1 MGLFHKQADA
11 TDDTADIEQ
20 HFMDENFR
28 EELRNHGRW
37 YFEKVINENGALFKK
52 DLDATIEQLKV
63 DLRQSVSQQVTDAV
77 AQLGASLQDH
87 ITSQLD
93 AQFVEYSKTM
103 KSAQDE
109 ALASI
114 TKSAHSLTE
123 EYRHLSTTVQKD
135 LAEQEAVLSGA
146 IEESKTRIATV
157 ADAQTAA
164 IQWINHSTQALQE
177 HDAQLTALLQK
188 NLADQQALLVRSFE
202 GNMAQ
207 IIEHYIL
214 GALGDQ
220 YDLKAQL
227 PAIIKQME
235 ANKQTIVDD
244 MKV

>member
-1 MGLFHKQADA
+1 MGLFHKQSDA
-11 TDDTADIEQ
+11 TDDTAETEQ

-37 YFEKVINENGALFKK
+37 YFEKIINENAALFKQ
-52 DLDATIEQLKV
+52 DLDATITQLKG
-63 DLRQSVSQQVTDAV
+63 DLEQSVSRQVTDAV
-77 AQLGASLQDH
+77 AQLGVGLQEH
-87 ITSQLD
+87 VTSQLD
-93 AQFVEYSKTM
+93 AQFAEYGKAM

-109 ALASI
+109 ALQTI
-114 TKSAHSLTE
+114 TKSAHGLVE
-123 EYRHLSTTVQKD
+123 QYQHLSTSVQKD
-135 LAEQEAVLSGA
+135 LSDQEAVLSGA

-188 NLADQQALLVRSFE
+188 NLADQQALLVRTFE
-202 GNMAQ
+202 NNMAQ
-207 IIEHYIL
+207 IIEHYLI

-235 ANKQTIVDD
+235 ANKQAITDD
-244 MKV
+244 MKI